1 MMRRNTPMEQRRR
14 RVTQLL
20 EFLAREKIEK
30 MEPTVGR
37 IARIFALKWGL
48 TQKKVREYLRLFRE
62 LGAIREQR
70 TSKGR
75 VVKVTPYG
83 KKLLAETEEKEK
95 VPEPISISGFES

>member
-1 MMRRNTPMEQRRR
+1 MMRRNTPAEQRRR

-20 EFLAREKIEK
+20 QFLAREEIEK

-37 IARIFALKWGL
+37 VAKIFALKWGL
-48 TQKKVREYLRLFRE
+48 TQKKVREYLYLFRG

-75 VVKVTPYG
+75 MIKVTPFG
-83 KKLLAETEEKEK
+83 KKLLAETEEEEK
-95 VPEPISISGFES
+95 MPKPISIPGFEP